1 MSADT
6 LVMIM
11 FVSQIVG
18 GLTFTACMISMII
31 KERRS

>member
-1 MSADT
+1 MSADI

-18 GLTFTACMISMII
+18 GLTFTAYMAYLIL
-31 KERRS
+31 KEARS